1 MATLFNTTPSETYKD
16 LLTVASDSR
25 NQGLESSVKQV
36 FDGDGVGSPLWIST
50 SLLQV
55 GTSSASAG
63 IDVYGRVS
71 AKQLALM
78 KTDGTDIVALTPNDN
93 GSVNMVVPF
102 ITKQSVTF
110 QADGADDI
118 VMDAQ
123 NSSMKRGDGSK
134 GNVKLGSTDV
144 VLQKGTTDLLTAKED
159 GTIRFQNITSGNA
172 PGSPTAG
179 DLAVIDGELNM
190 GV

>member
-1 MATLFNTTPSETYKD
+1 MAGLAGKNITDTYKD
-16 LLTVASDSR
+16 LLTVSGTSS
-25 NQGLESSVKQV
+25 NEGLTTGLKQI
-36 FDGDGVGSPLWIST
+36 FDGEGVGSPLWVST

-55 GTSSASAG
+55 GSSSTTAS

-78 KTDGTDIVALTPNDN
+78 KTDGTDIIALTPNDN

-102 ITKQSVTF
+102 VTKQSVTF
-110 QADGADDI
+110 QHDGSDDI

-123 NSSMKRGDGSK
+123 NSAMKRGDGSK

-144 VLQKGTTDLLTAKED
+144 TLQKGTTDLLTAKED
-159 GTIRFQNITSGNA
+159 GTIKFQNVNSLPSN
-172 PGSPTAG
+172 PEAG
-179 DLAVIDGELNM
+179 DLINYNGVLNV